1 MLLLGYRMMF
11 SELCVLLNIRVDPDA
26 DYVEDDAA
34 REVLEKRLRDSVKGT
49 SMTVMELENNIYYL
63 GIRPD
68 LCAKYLPAVATS
80 REMSEKIAH
89 LSIAFQRELKSV
101 GLFKHLN
108 RSLRFPE
115 PYTIQSDLI

>member
-26 DYVEDDAA
+26 DYVEDDSA
-34 REVLEKRLRDSVKGT
+34 REALEKRLRDSVKGT

-68 LCAKYLPAVATS
+68 LCKKYLPAVATS

-108 RSLRFPE
+108 RTLRFPE

>member
-1 MLLLGYRMMF
+1 MLLLGYRMAF

-34 REVLEKRLRDSVKGT
+34 REALEKRLRDSVKGT
-49 SMTVMELENNIYYL
+49 SMTVIEMENNIYYL

-68 LCAKYLPAVATS
+68 LCAKYLPAVMTS
-80 REMSEKIAH
+80 LEMCEKIAR

-101 GLFKHLN
+101 GLFKHLGKT
-108 RSLRFPE
+108 LRFPE
-115 PYTIQSDLI
+115 PYTIQTD